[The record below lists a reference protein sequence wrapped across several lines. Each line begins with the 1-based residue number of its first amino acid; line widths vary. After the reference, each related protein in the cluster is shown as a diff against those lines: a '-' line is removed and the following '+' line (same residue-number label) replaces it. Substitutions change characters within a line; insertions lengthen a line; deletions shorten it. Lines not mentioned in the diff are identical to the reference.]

1 MVVYGARVLDKDMGK
16 FDLILQR
23 VTSVSQIVL
32 VVIAV
37 FTIFYSVIPLY
48 QKELASEQLAKI
60 QIDQIAA
67 EERLNFLNASY
78 SAQLQEIES
87 ARKEVSGLT
96 TKLADD
102 RSRLHAL
109 EEEIGKKNDQLLS
122 LSSTLNK
129 EKLRALS
136 ASAQIVQS
144 QKLKFIQ
151 ALEWY
156 TLIAPLD
163 KKCDASLGRW
173 RRPDSPEYEK
183 MKKVGCNPYENI
195 KSAIS
200 DVQLSTAKDSSGD
213 VLQIDRT
220 SLEAWSKQAYSLMEK
235 NKYQLSDRMDY
246 AYRDQLVREAEKETK
261 SGLSPTEVDEALRK
275 SLEAGKTL
283 IDYEHSIRGANRE
296 AVSWYIKLL
305 RDAI

>member
-67 EERLNFLNASY
+67 EERLNFLNSSY

-102 RSRLHAL
+102 RYRLHAL

-136 ASAQIVQS
+136 ASAQVVQS

-163 KKCDASLGRW
+163 KKCDTSLRRW

-213 VLQIDRT
+213 VLQIERS

-246 AYRDQLVREAEKETK
+246 AYRDQLLSEAEKENEN
-261 SGLSPTEVDEALRK
+261 GLSPAEVDEALRK
-275 SLEAGKTL
+275 SLEAGKAL
-283 IDYEHSIRGANRE
+283 INYEHSIRGKNRE
-296 AVSWYIKLL
+296 AVNWYIKLL
-305 RDAI
+305 RDAL